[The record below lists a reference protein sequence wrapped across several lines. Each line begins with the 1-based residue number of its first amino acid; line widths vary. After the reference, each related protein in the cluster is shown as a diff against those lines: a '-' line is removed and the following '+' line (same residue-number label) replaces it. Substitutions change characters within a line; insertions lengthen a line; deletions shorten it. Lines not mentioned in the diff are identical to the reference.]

1 MSNKV
6 ELIAT
11 SCVTCL
17 KFTCNCE
24 VKTAVMT
31 KEIAR
36 SMVGNQP
43 KWALRN
49 MIKALEMF
57 PLLNTAEDKRNLE
70 AAKFLFKENN

>member
-1 MSNKV
+1 
-6 ELIAT
+6 
-11 SCVTCL
+11 
-17 KFTCNCE
+17 
-24 VKTAVMT
+24 MT